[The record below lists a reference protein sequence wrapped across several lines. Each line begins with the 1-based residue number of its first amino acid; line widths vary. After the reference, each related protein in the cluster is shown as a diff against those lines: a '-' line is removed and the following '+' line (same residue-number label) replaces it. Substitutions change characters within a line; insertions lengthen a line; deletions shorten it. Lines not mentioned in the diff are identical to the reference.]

1 MKKKVI
7 LSKLQRI
14 FKKHNL
20 SNSHSRICADYLL
33 KAELINAQSHGL
45 ARLKMYCD
53 RLKKGLI
60 NSKPKIKIK
69 KISSYISHI
78 NADNSIGFVAADIGI
93 KVAIKNAKKTGIGLV
108 AIKKSG
114 HYGLSSFYAEQ
125 AVKKNLIVFCF
136 TNAPPAL
143 APHGAKKSLF
153 GTNPICF
160 GAPTGNTP
168 FIFDSSASMINR
180 GKIRRAEKLG
190 LKIPFG
196 VALNKKGKITTDAK
210 QALQGTQLPIAG
222 FKGSGLAWMV
232 DILSGVLTGSSHGG
246 KTKDPFDDFSGPQN
260 VGHLF
265 ITINPNVFSGN
276 SFLKEM
282 KKNIKLVKKLPKAKG
297 FSSIMYP
304 GERKNKIYKK
314 NINKDIS
321 IPSKILKEME
331 DLDANE

>member
-1 MKKKVI
+1 VKKKKI
-7 LSKLQRI
+7 ALKLNRI

-20 SNSHSRICADYLL
+20 SNNHSKICTDYLL

-60 NSKPKIKIK
+60 NSKPKFKIK
-69 KISSYISHI
+69 KISSSISHI
-78 NADNSIGFVAADIGI
+78 NADNSIGFVAADLGI
-93 KVAIKNAKKTGIGLV
+93 KIAIQNAKKTGIGLV

-125 AVKKNLIVFCF
+125 AVKKNLIVLCF

-160 GAPTGNTP
+160 GAPTGSTP
-168 FIFDSSASMINR
+168 FIFDSSVSMINR

-260 VGHLF
+260 MGHLF

-276 SFLKEM
+276 NFLKEM
-282 KKNIKLVKKLPKAKG
+282 KKNIKLVKKLPKAKA

-304 GERKNKIYKK
+304 GERKNKTYKK
-314 NINKDIS
+314 NINKDIF
-321 IPSKILKEME
+321 IPSKILKEMNE
-331 DLDANE
+331 LDVVK

>member
-14 FKKHNL
+14 FKKYNL
-20 SNSHSRICADYLL
+20 PDNHSRICADYLL

-69 KISSYISHI
+69 KISPSISHI
-78 NADNSIGFVAADIGI
+78 NADNGIGFVAADIGI
-93 KVAIKNAKKTGIGLV
+93 KVAIKNAKKNGIGLV